1 MSRVFA
7 AKHFSPRSSQISI
20 RRQSLAMEIQNR
32 QQKYQF
38 LTEIYRER
46 DASAGSEYVCD
57 TTGEGNIS
65 LLICCVICLVMHKK
79 PVKLKT
85 ETISLPSEHDGA
97 LSRTCTRGLGAN
109 EEISQQ
115 WKRFSASESCS

>member
-7 AKHFSPRSSQISI
+7 AKHFSLV
-20 RRQSLAMEIQNR
+20 RRKSLFVDRVWRWKIQNR